1 MPVTASQMTT
11 KAAIKLNNR
20 INSAGICSPGRTK
33 LPVVLFMIFFAMRRF
48 FLQEEFHMQTSRAHL
63 RLRALC
69 EATQKITKRAD
80 IYHAAGNIIW
90 TDFLKSQGV
99 RLRLVCELPGFATKN
114 CIAPLMKSAVKETAM
129 IDLQHASTYYRVP

>member
-33 LPVVLFMIFFAMRRF
+33 LPVVLFMIFLQCGD
-48 FLQEEFHMQTSRAHL
+48 FLCRYNELPTHHRWK
-63 RLRALC
+63 
-69 EATQKITKRAD
+69 ATQKITKRAD

-99 RLRLVCELPGFATKN
+99 RLRLVCELPGFATK
-114 CIAPLMKSAVKETAM
+114 IALHH
-129 IDLQHASTYYRVP
+129 L

>member
-33 LPVVLFMIFFAMRRF
+33 LPVVLFMIFFAMAIF
-48 FLQEEFHMQTSRAHL
+48 CAGTMNFQLITDGK
-63 RLRALC
+63 
-69 EATQKITKRAD
+69 ATQKITKRAD